1 MVKVLKYFVVPEIK
15 ALGFSGTFPHFR
27 REKNGKFEFVSFQFN
42 RYGGSFVLECGFS
55 TPHDLPD
62 FAKKLP
68 FEKLTYDY
76 AHPNNRLR
84 IKPQSST
91 AEDFWFTYSEF
102 KEEVQFE
109 NLAKSLAPLISKIE
123 SFLKTDPRPRGLNLI
138 DV

>member
-1 MVKVLKYFVVPEIK
+1 MVKTLKSFVVPEIK

-27 REKNGKFEFVSFQFN
+27 REKGSRFEFVSFQFN
-42 RYGGSFVLECGFS
+42 RYGGSFVLECGFVV
-55 TPHDLPD
+55 PHDLPD

-68 FEKLTYDY
+68 FEKLTYGD

-84 IKPQSST
+84 IKPEAST

-109 NLAKSLAPLISKIE
+109 NLAKSLIPLLLKIE
-123 SFLKTDPRPRGLNLI
+123 AFLKN
-138 DV
+138 